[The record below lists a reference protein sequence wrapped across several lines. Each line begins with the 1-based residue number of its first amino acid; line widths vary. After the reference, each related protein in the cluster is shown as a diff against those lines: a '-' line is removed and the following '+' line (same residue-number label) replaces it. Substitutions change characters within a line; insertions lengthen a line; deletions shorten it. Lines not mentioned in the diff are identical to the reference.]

1 MYNMR
6 IFNLA
11 LMQLKIEGRTGDKN
25 SMTLLFDR
33 ALTITNY
40 ENQQKANTS
49 TARREKIAV

>member
-25 SMTLLFDR
+25 SMILLFDR
-33 ALTITNY
+33 ALTIANY
-40 ENQQKANTS
+40 ENQQKANTA